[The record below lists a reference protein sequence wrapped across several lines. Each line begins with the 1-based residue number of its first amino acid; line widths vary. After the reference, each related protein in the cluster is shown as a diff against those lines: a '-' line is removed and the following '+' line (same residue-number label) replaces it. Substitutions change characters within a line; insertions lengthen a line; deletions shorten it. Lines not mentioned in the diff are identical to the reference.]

1 MTTTIRL
8 ALLAVALTLAAPAI
22 AQTEMIVQIEANG
35 EIITAGEGGV
45 DTTDHAW
52 VLNYSWTGE
61 ANLDATSGLPTGR
74 QNFNPLRLIQP
85 LARSSVLLRQA
96 LDENQNVD
104 RPLRLFAPDGAGG
117 TEEVYRIDLANGRV
131 VGIRP
136 FADDFER

>member
-1 MTTTIRL
+1 M
-8 ALLAVALTLAAPAI
+8 
-22 AQTEMIVQIEANG
+22 
-35 EIITAGEGGV
+35 
-45 DTTDHAW
+45 
-52 VLNYSWTGE
+52 
-61 ANLDATSGLPTGR
+61 
-74 QNFNPLRLIQP
+74 
-85 LARSSVLLRQA
+85 LLRQA